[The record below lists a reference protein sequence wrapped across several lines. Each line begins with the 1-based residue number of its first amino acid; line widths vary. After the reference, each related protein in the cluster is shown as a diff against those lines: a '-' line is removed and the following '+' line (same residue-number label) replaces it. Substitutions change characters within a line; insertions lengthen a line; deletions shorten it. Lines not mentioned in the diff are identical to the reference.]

1 MVIHLLVERTFASHV
16 GCFQMLTRIFFACLL
31 LCLYSPDSSL
41 GCRWANHK
49 FRQYSENSLD
59 LLEMMVNN
67 STNTTEDAE
76 ENTVAFPH
84 HLYNQASTA
93 SADDKLAFTVQVLKE
108 VSALFEEDDSSSSWE
123 ERTVENFLNVV
134 NRQADE
140 LHSCI
145 RSPGHKKN
153 TKLHMYFKR
162 LTNHILKKMG
172 HSAAAWELIRQEIK
186 AHLLRAD
193 QLVSTLLRS
202 S

>member
-1 MVIHLLVERTFASHV
+1 
-16 GCFQMLTRIFFACLL
+16 MLTRVFCALLL
-31 LCLYSPDSSL
+31 LCLYSSGSSL
-41 GCRWANHK
+41 SCRWIDHK
-49 FRQYSENSLD
+49 FRDYSENSLD

-84 HLYNQASTA
+84 HLYNQTSAA
-93 SADDKLAFTVQVLKE
+93 SAEDKVAFTVQVLRE
-108 VSALFEEDDSSSSWE
+108 VCALFEEDDSSSSWQ
-123 ERTVENFLNVV
+123 ERTLENFLNVV
-134 NRQADE
+134 NRQADQ

-145 RSPGHKKN
+145 RSPAHKKN

-172 HSAAAWELIRQEIK
+172 HSAGAWELIRQEIK

-193 QLVSTLLRS
+193 QLVSTLLPS